1 MSERGRPLLDDGQYL
16 TRAAALLYERR
27 ASSVRSALCQAKPGC
42 SDADLRRLQ
51 RKWKAMTDKPAHVDL
66 EALTKLERLLLEILV
81 DSEASARHDLYMEL
95 NGEQARLL
103 RSLAEDVAREHGV
116 YDKLKGLERQELA
129 ALKWPAKYA

>member
-1 MSERGRPLLDDGQYL
+1 
-16 TRAAALLYERR
+16 
-27 ASSVRSALCQAKPGC
+27 
-42 SDADLRRLQ
+42 
-51 RKWKAMTDKPAHVDL
+51 MTDKPAHVDL